1 MLTFPLH
8 VVIDAFCDNLDA
20 NFSDCY
26 CYQQVFIQ
34 PQDVGKLRKIRI
46 WHDNTE
52 EHPGWFLQKV
62 RACVDAHVRVAS
74 CSSGV
79 KQMTT
84 MIDLSTWR
92 RCAQVVMEPAA
103 GGQKLEMTVNRWLH
117 QGKEDGDTVREI
129 AVTWPGEEPPT
140 GWYNIMAA

>member
-52 EHPGWFLQKV
+52 EHPGWYLQKV
-62 RACVDAHVRVAS
+62 RACAHQSRVMFIRCQTNDHHDRSVNMALS
-74 CSSGV
+74 CPGG
-79 KQMTT
+79 
-84 MIDLSTWR
+84 DG
-92 RCAQVVMEPAA
+92 A
-103 GGQKLEMTVNRWLH
+103 GGRWAEARDDRQSLAASR
-117 QGKEDGDTVREI
+117 QGRR
-129 AVTWPGEEPPT
+129 
-140 GWYNIMAA
+140 